1 MRLYNAV
8 YLLRDRKKVSVYLKG
23 DMIIER
29 ITGTELEARL
39 ESDLCK
45 YSRLE
50 IDKIECYWRTHGT
63 DTVFYHTKL
72 YLR

>member
-23 DMIIER
+23 RMIIER
-29 ITGTELEARL
+29 IAGTDLEARL

-50 IDKIECYWRTHGT
+50 IDKIE
-63 DTVFYHTKL
+63 
-72 YLR
+72 